1 MVLLQVRLFDRVP
14 VIAHSP
20 LRPGKISDVQLKL
33 WLDPAFLPP
42 PPDAQQAPTSGPA
55 VAPPSQALTVG
66 TAVGAT
72 PDSFSIPY
80 ESMLND

>member
-1 MVLLQVRLFDRVP
+1 MWLPLQVRLFDRVP

-33 WLDPAFLPP
+33 WLDPALLPP
-42 PPDAQQAPTSGPA
+42 PPDVPQPPSGPA
-55 VAPPSQALTVG
+55 LAPPSQALTVG